1 MWRKINV
8 TFEYTLKFFHSL
20 KLHNFCLSLFLS
32 TVFITFPYKV
42 ARLLNTIS
50 LPLALFLSLALFF
63 SISPPPATLLS
74 GRIEHFLSKVA
85 THHSI
90 KAPAFVRT
98 DNNFDRCICII
109 KGQASGLKGLLVRL
123 WNGESMMSFL
133 RHQRSRKV
141 PVSFGV
147 TSICVPQPARPL
159 SQGQR
164 LGSPPAGCRWSEA
177 ER

>member
-1 MWRKINV
+1 M

-20 KLHNFCLSLFLS
+20 KLHNFCLTLFLS
-32 TVFITFPYKV
+32 TVFITFPYK
-42 ARLLNTIS
+42 AACLLNTIS
-50 LPLALFLSLALFF
+50 VPLALFLLLALFF
-63 SISPPPATLLS
+63 SICPPPAPLLS
-74 GRIEHFLSKVA
+74 RRIERFLSKVA

-109 KGQASGLKGLLVRL
+109 KGQASSLKGLLVCL
-123 WNGESMMSFL
+123 WNGESVMSFL
-133 RHQRSRKV
+133 RHRLGRKV
-141 PVSFGV
+141 SISFGV
-147 TSICVPQPARPL
+147 TSICVPQPACPL
-159 SQGQR
+159 SQGGR

>member
-1 MWRKINV
+1 MIFLFWKTYDLEIWRKINV

-32 TVFITFPYKV
+32 TVFITFPYK
-42 ARLLNTIS
+42 AASLLNTIS
-50 LPLALFLSLALFF
+50 LPLALFLLLTLTLP
-63 SISPPPATLLS
+63 ISPPPGTLLS
-74 GRIEHFLSKVA
+74 RSTEHFLSKVA

-109 KGQASGLKGLLVRL
+109 KGQACGLKELLSRL
-123 WNGESMMSFL
+123 WNSESVMSFL
-133 RHQRSRKV
+133 RQQRGRKV

-147 TSICVPQPARPL
+147 TSICSPQPARPC
-159 SQGQR
+159 
-164 LGSPPAGCRWSEA
+164 PKADD
-177 ER
+177 